1 MSKEEKTKK
10 NKVTL
15 AVTVDS
21 DIKEKLSVAA
31 KDEERT
37 LSNYVNM
44 ILRKIVDSKKSK

>member
-1 MSKEEKTKK
+1 MKKENEGKR

-21 DIKEKLSVAA
+21 DVKEKLNIAA
-31 KDEERT
+31 KKEQRT

-44 ILRKIVDSKKSK
+44 LLSNMVGSKKK

>member
-1 MSKEEKTKK
+1 MSKEDKKK

-21 DIKEKLSVAA
+21 DIKEELSKSA
-31 KDEERT
+31 KQEERT

-44 ILRKIVDSKKSK
+44 ILRRSIGK